1 MSTFDERMNEMR
13 GWSSARATV
22 DLDVTVDRMPGVVR
36 RAVASVPR
44 LGVSELGPEA
54 GTLFRKTTL
63 AYRAGTIA
71 LTFAP
76 HGSRTRVVA
85 VTRSSMPLV
94 GTDYGR
100 GDKDITALFE
110 AMRAAV
116 AGAKPVP
123 LPLPHSPSP
132 AMQRIAIGRTRVLGL
147 VYLIMGAIGC
157 ALAIALL
164 VVSGGTGAVIAALQ
178 LLLWAAMIAVGV
190 RRLLVARRRL
200 AELESGTTR
209 RPS

>member
-1 MSTFDERMNEMR
+1 MR
-13 GWSSARATV
+13 CALRQ
-22 DLDVTVDRMPGVVR
+22 
-36 RAVASVPR
+36 AVASVPR

-71 LTFAP
+71 LTFATQ
-76 HGSRTRVVA
+76 GSRTRVVA

-123 LPLPHSPSP
+123 LPPTRSPSP
-132 AMQRIAIGRTRVLGL
+132 AMQRIAIGRTRVFGL
-147 VYLIMGAIGC
+147 VYLIMGALGC

-200 AELESGTTR
+200 AALESGATR

>member
-1 MSTFDERMNEMR
+1 MSTFGERMNEMR
-13 GWSSARATV
+13 GWSRARATV

-36 RAVASVPR
+36 QAVASVPG
-44 LGVSELGPEA
+44 LGVAELRPDA

-71 LTFAP
+71 LTFEP
-76 HGSRTRVVA
+76 HGLRTRVVA

-100 GDKDITALFE
+100 GDKDLAALFE

-116 AGAKPVP
+116 AGATGPTP
-123 LPLPHSPSP
+123 TPAPSP
-132 AMQRIAIGRTRVLGL
+132 AMQRIAIGRTRVFGL
-147 VYLIMGAIGC
+147 VNLILGAIGC

-178 LLLWAAMIAVGV
+178 LLLWATMIAFGI

>member
-1 MSTFDERMNEMR
+1 MR
-13 GWSSARATV
+13 CALRQ
-22 DLDVTVDRMPGVVR
+22 
-36 RAVASVPR
+36 AVASVPR
-44 LGVSELGPEA
+44 MGVSELGPEA

-76 HGSRTRVVA
+76 QGSRTRVVA
-85 VTRSSMPLV
+85 VTRSSTPLV

-100 GDKDITALFE
+100 GGKDITALFE
-110 AMRAAV
+110 AMTAAV
-116 AGAKPVP
+116 AGAKPTP
-123 LPLPHSPSP
+123 LPPPHSLAP
-132 AMQRIAIGRTRVLGL
+132 AMQRIAIGRTRVFGL
-147 VYLIMGAIGC
+147 VYPIMGALGC

-178 LLLWAAMIAVGV
+178 LLLWATMIAVGT

-200 AELESGTTR
+200 VALESGTIR

>member
-1 MSTFDERMNEMR
+1 MSTFDESMNEVR
-13 GWSSARATV
+13 SWSSARQTL
-22 DLDVTVDRMPGVVR
+22 DLDVAVDQVPGVVR
-36 RAVASVPR
+36 QAVASVPR
-44 LGVSELGPEA
+44 LGVAELGPDA

-76 HGSRTRVVA
+76 QGSPTRVVA

-94 GTDYGR
+94 GTDDGR

-123 LPLPHSPSP
+123 LPPPPLSPAPSPSATP
-132 AMQRIAIGRTRVLGL
+132 AMQRIAIGRTRVFGL
-147 VYLIMGAIGC
+147 VYLIMGVLGC
-157 ALAIALL
+157 ALSIALL

-178 LLLWAAMIAVGV
+178 LLLWTAMIAFGV
-190 RRLLVARRRL
+190 RRLLVTG
-200 AELESGTTR
+200 S
-209 RPS
+209 